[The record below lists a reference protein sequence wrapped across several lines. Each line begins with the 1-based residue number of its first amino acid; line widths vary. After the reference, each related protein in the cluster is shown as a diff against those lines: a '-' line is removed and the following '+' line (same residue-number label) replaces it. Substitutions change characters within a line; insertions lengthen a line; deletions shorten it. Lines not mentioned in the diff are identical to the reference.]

1 MNISYIL
8 QICIGFIGLVLI
20 AIPFSSNIK
29 IINYKHILS
38 AIFFQLFLAF
48 ILIKV
53 PVITNLFSYLAD
65 AVAALQIATG
75 KGTEFVFGYL
85 ADGAPGAPFDITNP
99 GGTFIFAFGGLTL
112 VILMSAISALLWH
125 LKVIPFIVNA
135 ISILFKKPLNVGGP
149 IGLGA
154 TANVFLGQVEAP
166 LLIRPY
172 LSAMTRHELLI
183 IMTAGMSTIAGS
195 VMVVYTTML
204 STIYGSGLIGHFLS
218 ASLISVPAAIMFAN
232 IIIPSEEKT
241 EFPQDNSESLYSSS
255 MDAITQGTKNGL
267 EMFLNIVAMLIV
279 VMALVFLVNA
289 ILGLLP
295 NINGSPLTL
304 ELILGY
310 LFAPLAWFMG
320 IPWSESVMAGQLLG
334 IKTALNEFVAYINLA
349 DTTTYPLG
357 EKSKLIMLYALCGFA
372 NFSSVGILLSGLSAM
387 IPERRMDLI
396 SVSGKALWAALLAS
410 CMTGFMVGIFHT

>member
-1 MNISYIL
+1 
-8 QICIGFIGLVLI
+8 
-20 AIPFSSNIK
+20 
-29 IINYKHILS
+29 
-38 AIFFQLFLAF
+38 
-48 ILIKV
+48 
-53 PVITNLFSYLAD
+53 
-65 AVAALQIATG
+65 
-75 KGTEFVFGYL
+75 
-85 ADGAPGAPFDITNP
+85 
-99 GGTFIFAFGGLTL
+99 
-112 VILMSAISALLWH
+112 
-125 LKVIPFIVNA
+125 
-135 ISILFKKPLNVGGP
+135 
-149 IGLGA
+149 
-154 TANVFLGQVEAP
+154 
-166 LLIRPY
+166 
-172 LSAMTRHELLI
+172 MTRHELLI